1 MNATPRSRMFSKDF
15 SSICLFFYFISA
27 NSPKIESISLHE
39 IDHLISD
46 DHLACYVR
54 ILALCLCQQGELET
68 RQRSPS
74 HVSFLISPWQDR
86 LQALRTLHTRCSLS
100 YNNRK

>member
-1 MNATPRSRMFSKDF
+1 MYFP
-15 SSICLFFYFISA
+15 IILLFISLA
-27 NSPKIESISLHE
+27 NPPKIESLSLHE
-39 IDHLISD
+39 IDHFITD
-46 DHLACYVR
+46 DHLGSYVR

-74 HVSFLISPWQDR
+74 HLSLFISPWQDR

-100 YNNRK
+100 YTNRK